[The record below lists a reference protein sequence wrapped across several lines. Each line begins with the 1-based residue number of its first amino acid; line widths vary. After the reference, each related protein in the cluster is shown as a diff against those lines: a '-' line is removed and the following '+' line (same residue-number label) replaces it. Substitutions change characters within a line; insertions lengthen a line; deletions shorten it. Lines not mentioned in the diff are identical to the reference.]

1 MLTPKFFQ
9 DNGYIVI
16 PKMLTGDLLKF
27 VGIYAYNRARIEG
40 VEKNPDGTI
49 KDTQVPN
56 TPSFYGDF
64 VMENLHDH
72 LLPKMEQY
80 TGLKLY
86 PTYTFFRVYK
96 AGDVLEKHKDR
107 PSCEISVTLCLRK
120 KQEEQIWPIFIE
132 NEDYKAK
139 RNLKNS
145 YTARAML
152 DEGDGLIYRGC
163 ECAHWRDEYKEG
175 TKLAQVF
182 LHYVDANGPN
192 AEWKDDKKENK
203 YFAQEK

>member
-16 PKMLTGDLLKF
+16 PKMLNGDLLKF
-27 VGIYAYNRARIEG
+27 TGIYAYNRARIDG
-40 VEKNPDGTI
+40 VRKRPDGTI
-49 KDTQVPN
+49 DDDQVPN
-56 TPSFYGDF
+56 TPSFYDDF
-64 VMENLHDH
+64 VMANLHDF

-86 PTYTFFRVYK
+86 PTYTYYRVYK
-96 AGDVLEKHKDR
+96 KDDVLEKHKDR
-107 PSCEISVTLCLRK
+107 PSCEISVSLCLRR
-120 KQEEQIWPIFIE
+120 KQEEHIWPIFIK
-132 NEDYKAK
+132 NEDYKSK
-139 RNLKNS
+139 RNLQNS

-152 DEGDGLIYRGC
+152 EEGDGLIYRGC
-163 ECAHWRDEYKEG
+163 ECAHWRDKFEG

-182 LHYVDANGPN
+182 LHYVDAEGPN

>member
-1 MLTPKFFQ
+1 MFNAKFFK
-9 DNGYIVI
+9 DNGYLVV
-16 PKMLTGDLLKF
+16 PKILSGELLDF
-27 VGIYAYNRARIEG
+27 IGIHAYNRARIEG

-64 VMENLHDH
+64 VMENLQDF
-72 LLPKMEQY
+72 LLPKIESA
-80 TGLKLY
+80 TGMKLL

-96 AGDVLEKHKDR
+96 AGDILKKHKDR

-139 RNLKNS
+139 RGLKDS
-145 YTARAML
+145 YTARAIL
-152 DEGDGLIYRGC
+152 EEGDGLIYRGC

-182 LHYVDANGPN
+182 LLFVDDNGPN
-192 AEWKDDKKENK
+192 AEWKDDKK
-203 YFAQEK
+203 